1 MKNIYETLKITVM
14 SWYRKQNI
22 IFKMLH
28 FFHKF
33 AHLCLFLYF
42 PVPKLRHSSGW
53 LTSLLCS
60 LPVQASYRQ
69 VTLFFTHTMPSP
81 PQCISASRKIF
92 PTPCPVFIAVLFQHS
107 GHCSLLVF
115 TSFYLGLTCV
125 PITIAFIL
133 HIGLTYGP
141 FLLGLITFL

>member
-1 MKNIYETLKITVM
+1 MINSLYIFIKYLKTFSVDLWWFFIDFAKFSALREEEGMVGNNNKIWKIFMKLLWSQWCLGTGSKILFLKCFI
-14 SWYRKQNI
+14 
-22 IFKMLH
+22 

-53 LTSLLCS
+53 LMSSLCF

-81 PQCISASRKIF
+81 PQCISASRKI
-92 PTPCPVFIAVLFQHS
+92 S
-107 GHCSLLVF
+107 
-115 TSFYLGLTCV
+115 
-125 PITIAFIL
+125 
-133 HIGLTYGP
+133 
-141 FLLGLITFL
+141 

>member
-1 MKNIYETLKITVM
+1 MKNIYETFKITVM

-42 PVPKLRHSSGW
+42 PVPKLHHSSGC
-53 LTSLLCS
+53 LTSSLCS

-81 PQCISASRKIF
+81 PQCISASRKISQPLVLCSSQYCF
-92 PTPCPVFIAVLFQHS
+92 STVDIAASWYLHHFI
-107 GHCSLLVF
+107 
-115 TSFYLGLTCV
+115 
-125 PITIAFIL
+125 
-133 HIGLTYGP
+133 
-141 FLLGLITFL
+141 